1 MSQSWNYKWRDRPP
15 TGREQQ
21 RQQLAGEIE
30 EIFTE
35 SGGTYGSPKIFVLL
49 VRRGWRIPVNTV
61 AKLMAELGLVAQ
73 VNQTVQEPDRLQ
85 DRVLGRPHRGAGCI
99 GRTPQ
104 FAGIDDSQG
113 LRHSHALA
121 SQGHFRA

>member
-1 MSQSWNYKWRDRPP
+1 MSESWYYKWRDRPP

-21 RQQLAGEIE
+21 RQQLASGIE

-35 SGGTYGSPKIFVLL
+35 SGATYGSPKIFVPLD
-49 VRRGWRIPVNTV
+49 RRGWRIPVNTV
-61 AKLMAELGLVAQ
+61 AKLKAELGLVAQ
-73 VNQTVQEPDRLQ
+73 VDQTVQEPGRLR
-85 DRVLGRPHRGAGCI
+85 DRVLGRPHRGAGCL

-104 FAGIDDSQG
+104 FEGIDDSQG